1 MRLPTTLLAYL
12 AAALLAP
19 APATAQTFTDC
30 NPLKGKRI
38 SPVCQSPDTPR

>member
-19 APATAQTFTDC
+19 ATAQTFTDC
-30 NPLKGKRI
+30 NPLESKRI
-38 SPVCQSPDTPR
+38 SPICQSPDASH